1 MRAHL
6 RPANVRLLSAA
17 ALLGGLSGTTQDTPE
32 ADKEADEEAD
42 EAQRQREQEQKAEA
56 EWLMRSR
63 AYETLHIAKMP
74 TYQTEP
80 RRRSKRAQ
88 RVKERGWR

>member
-6 RPANVRLLSAA
+6 RPANVGLLSAA
-17 ALLGGLSGTTQDTPE
+17 ALLGGPSEATQDIPE
-32 ADKEADEEAD
+32 ANKEAD

-56 EWLMRSR
+56 EWLRRWR
-63 AYETLHIAKMP
+63 AYETLHIPKMP
-74 TYQTEP
+74 TYQPEP

-88 RVKERGWR
+88 RVKERGW